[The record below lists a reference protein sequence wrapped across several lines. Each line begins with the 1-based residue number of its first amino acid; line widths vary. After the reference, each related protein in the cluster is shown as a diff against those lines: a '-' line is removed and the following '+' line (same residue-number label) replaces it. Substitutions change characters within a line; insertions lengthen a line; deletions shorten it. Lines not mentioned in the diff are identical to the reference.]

1 MQLLILFRWFAAFFS
16 QIIPKNTS
24 IMERITKKILLIF
37 VLLFAVVDAFADMEP
52 KVIGR
57 WVTEPML
64 EENEKVIIEY
74 VFEKPESLTMN
85 FYTENYIKGT
95 GYCLS
100 RTAVYF
106 SCNFLGP
113 LCLCEL
119 KDKPYN
125 VEIVKFWLEANGSEA
140 IERINAKNMIE
151 AQMKQMLS
159 AYEDGVS
166 MIYITIDDP
175 DKIAFVIGDEADA
188 MELNFT
194 RFSGDIVAKYFSEI
208 KQPAKKS
215 SSSSYSGYSSPRS
228 SSAYS
233 SYSSSS
239 SSSWIQSR
247 WVRYLIIFVIVSLI
261 SYFRNRNKDNGTTN
275 HYHSTNDK
283 SNADANT
290 ITPPEY
296 KPSDQTPPEYKPS
309 DQTPPEP
316 NNAAAPESNTSDNS
330 TNRESDTIAK

>member
-1 MQLLILFRWFAAFFS
+1 MQLLILFRWFAAFSS

-215 SSSSYSGYSSPRS
+215 SSYSSSSRS

-283 SNADANT
+283 SNAAANT
-290 ITPPEY
+290 I
-296 KPSDQTPPEYKPS
+296 TPPEYKPS